1 VIVAVVGG
9 VFGSPAVLLA
19 GVVTGVI
26 GLLIDVAQKG
36 KLQRQ
41 DDPADMGAEARWLL
55 RPIRELREG
64 LAKIV
69 QQSASSPEVGVIAQ
83 EAIVEADGIYAK
95 AIELVRAREGLKKS
109 LKARG
114 EAETNLG
121 RLQRQLAAAASDG
134 EKSALESAVAART
147 EEIAAYDS
155 AQSRVQEIDS
165 RLNQAEATLA
175 ELKAKLMTG
184 MVGVGTVEGHQDEFN
199 EMVQRLKTL
208 GQSFEEAQDMLEVK
222 SS

>member
-1 VIVAVVGG
+1 LKRPGFLVGLAGVIVAVVGG

-95 AIELVRAREGLKKS
+95 AIELVRAREGLKS
-109 LKARG
+109 LASAADTEG
-114 EAETNLG
+114 TQILPLEAPSNSVGLRPFQG
-121 RLQRQLAAAASDG
+121 
-134 EKSALESAVAART
+134 VW
-147 EEIAAYDS
+147 
-155 AQSRVQEIDS
+155 
-165 RLNQAEATLA
+165 EAP
-175 ELKAKLMTG
+175 
-184 MVGVGTVEGHQDEFN
+184 VV
-199 EMVQRLKTL
+199 
-208 GQSFEEAQDMLEVK
+208 S
-222 SS
+222 